1 MNSGGLAAIVGIA
14 VAFCVVGDVAFGK
27 IGGLGLTSF
36 KNTVSVAGMNTLMTQ
51 SFSFSYYWYRSNP
64 AALSRV

>member
-1 MNSGGLAAIVGIA
+1 MNSGRFAAIIGIA
-14 VAFCVVGDVAFGK
+14 VAFCVMDYVAFGK
-27 IGGLGLTSF
+27 IGWLDLTSF
-36 KNTVSVAGMNTLMTQ
+36 KNTVSVAGMNTSMTQ

>member
-1 MNSGGLAAIVGIA
+1 MNSGGIAAIIGIA
-14 VAFCVVGDVAFGK
+14 VAFCVMDYVAFGK
-27 IGGLGLTSF
+27 ISWLGLTSF

>member
-1 MNSGGLAAIVGIA
+1 MNSGGIAAIIGIA
-14 VAFCVVGDVAFGK
+14 VAFCVMDYVAFGK
-27 IGGLGLTSF
+27 IGWLGLTSGQ
-36 KNTVSVAGMNTLMTQ
+36 NAVSVMGMNTLMTQ